1 MSWKGENERLSSC
14 PSSLLQNPGKHLW
27 STELR
32 EAIRRG
38 HSGPRPKTSQGSKP
52 QRASEPVHWT
62 QWCPPR
68 TGTWGLPPEQR
79 RPEVTPSVLLAASTE
94 MEGISL
100 TGKKAP
106 ERDKEGAEHWCTT
119 TDRWVDAHPLATY
132 EIKAHFQ
139 IFSTFPRLLSL
150 CSLSVENIIVHAV

>member
-1 MSWKGENERLSSC
+1 MPTKNW
-14 PSSLLQNPGKHLW
+14 HL
-27 STELR
+27 
-32 EAIRRG
+32 
-38 HSGPRPKTSQGSKP
+38 
-52 QRASEPVHWT
+52 
-62 QWCPPR
+62 
-68 TGTWGLPPEQR
+68 GTPPEQR
-79 RPEVTPSVLLAASTE
+79 RPEATPSVLLAASTE

-139 IFSTFPRLLSL
+139 ILAHFHVYFLYAVSL
-150 CSLSVENIIVHAV
+150 